1 MRRSTWK
8 HKRRRSVCNT
18 PTTPRLTA
26 RSPKSASLVSTVG
39 LRTRHEPPEI
49 YNPRGVNIERTMPH
63 DRFIEE
69 TPFFTDEH
77 ARLAASVANFAAR
90 EVEPLAQEEDEGRVD
105 ENFRRLLSLLAQAD
119 LLRYS
124 VARGDN
130 TPLDSRSLCVVR
142 EALAYHSPLADLA
155 FVMQGL
161 GTYALS
167 LAGTE
172 HVRDFWL
179 ERARTGK
186 SIAAFALTE
195 PEAGSD
201 VSNVQTTAARDADGY
216 RIGGRKCFIS
226 NAGLADFYT
235 VFARTGTRGDGRAEL
250 SAFIV
255 GARMPGFRVVARTR
269 LVAEHPIGEIEFADV
284 RVPAEDLIGAEG
296 DGFRLAMLTMD
307 MFRASVGA
315 AAGGMARRAL
325 DEAIPHGKARRQFG
339 VTLAMHQSI
348 QEKLDGIQTELDAA
362 RLLVY
367 RAAHLKDNGASGSVL
382 TRAASE
388 AKLYAT
394 ESAQRIVDESV
405 QIHGGYGLVR
415 GHAVERLYRDIRA
428 LRIYEGTSEIQ
439 KLIIARE
446 MLKE

>member
-1 MRRSTWK
+1 M
-8 HKRRRSVCNT
+8 
-18 PTTPRLTA
+18 PR
-26 RSPKSASLVSTVG
+26 
-39 LRTRHEPPEI
+39 
-49 YNPRGVNIERTMPH
+49 
-63 DRFIEE
+63 DRFFEE
-69 TPFFTDEH
+69 APFFTDEH
-77 ARLAASVANFAAR
+77 ARLAAVVANFAAR
-90 EVEPLAQEEDEGRVD
+90 EVEPTSAEEEEAEVD
-105 ENFRRLLSLLAQAD
+105 ARFRQLLSLLAQAD

-124 VARGDN
+124 VARTDGA
-130 TPLDSRSLCVVR
+130 PLDARSLCIVR
-142 EALAYHSPLADLA
+142 EALSYHSPLADLA

-161 GTYALS
+161 GTYAVS
-167 LAGTE
+167 LAATE

-179 ERARTGK
+179 ERARAGK

-201 VSNVQTTAARDADGY
+201 VSNVQTTATRDPDGY
-216 RIGGRKCFIS
+216 LINGRKCFIS

-255 GARMPGFRVVARTR
+255 GARMPGLRVVARTPM
-269 LVAEHPIGEIEFADV
+269 VAAHPIGEIEFADV
-284 RVPAEDLIGAEG
+284 RVPEEDRVGAEG
-296 DGFRLAMLTMD
+296 QGFRLAMLTMD

-315 AAGGMARRAL
+315 AACGMARRAL
-325 DEAIPHGKARRQFG
+325 DEAVHHAKTRRQFG
-339 VTLAMHQSI
+339 VTLAMHQLV
-348 QEKLDGIQTELDAA
+348 QEKLAVMQTELDAA

-367 RAAHLKDNGASGSVL
+367 RAAHLKDNGATGSAL

-388 AKLYAT
+388 AKFYAT
-394 ESAQRIVDESV
+394 EAAQRVVDEAV

-415 GHAVERLYRDIRA
+415 GHPVERLYRDVRA

-446 MLKE
+446 LLKE